1 MMTLLKVSVVFLL
14 ILTALGCH
22 DLPKHYF
29 SPAPD
34 CTHQSIQMQE
44 PLSAAYQNQVIEI
57 LKNKRPADFRYFF
70 KTFIDEKDSTGM
82 LVNFRNDSLCFDVK
96 MLVKNWEKLEG
107 MRKTN
112 GRSYPQELYDLNW
125 HLVENQIVYL
135 DMHEVI
141 D

>member
-1 MMTLLKVSVVFLL
+1 MTTFLKVLVLFLL
-14 ILTALGCH
+14 AITAPGCH

-29 SPAPD
+29 SPTPD
-34 CTHQSIQMQE
+34 CNSHTIQVHE
-44 PLSAAYQNQVIEI
+44 PLSAAYQTQVVEI
-57 LKNKRPADFRYFF
+57 LKNKRPEDFRYFF

-96 MLVKNWEKLEG
+96 MLIKNWEKLEG
-107 MRKTN
+107 MHKTN

-125 HLVENQIVYL
+125 HLVENKIVYL